1 MRFKC
6 AAPLISATGF
16 MRFLFASLTK
26 EANIIIDESQIVE
39 KILDFMKK
47 SKPEQEFLFEDI
59 EIRENIDSIV
69 SRDINEGIN
78 TLQTFGVIGKFNPSY
93 EKIIIYLS
101 EEEADEILEDCPS
114 EDIKNAFRNLAK
126 SFSGD

>member
-1 MRFKC
+1 
-6 AAPLISATGF
+6 